1 MNKIRR
7 ETMKSIFIKYNPYQV
22 TTEITIE
29 GKPIKKN
36 SRLNVPDQR
45 LQEWVDNL
53 PDILFEE
60 CSTRDFEI
68 TFHGTLLDYEDIVTV
83 AREAEKKN
91 IHFKVNHI
99 PAKEVKDKED
109 AIEEI
114 FNDIQKGPFDELKQ
128 PDVIRAFNMAKSSD
142 FEVNVV
148 ATMSAGKST
157 LINSLLGR
165 KLMPATQEACT
176 ATITEIHD
184 NDMDDFVADVF
195 DSAGNL
201 IESHSE
207 LTYETMER
215 LNESPIVSRIKARG
229 NIPFVDSGDVS
240 LVLIDTPGPNN
251 SRDLEHRVTTYN
263 MLKESSKTLVLYI
276 LNAQQLGV
284 DDDNELLNNVASSMK
299 VGGKQSRDR
308 FIFVI
313 NKMDEYWRPEDSVD
327 RAIQKV
333 KDYLADKGIR
343 NPNIYPASAITALY
357 IRDILKETEDMSSD
371 DFGNQASEEGKR
383 LVRRSIQIDKLH
395 FETYAPLL
403 PTTRGMIENR
413 LKELSDNGDKKGQA
427 LIHSGIIP
435 IEEAIKMYVL
445 KYAKTAKIKNIVDTF
460 AKKLESQRIFETAI
474 SNISANE
481 AEKEKTVKRI
491 DTINAK
497 LKSGDEAKKFKD
509 VINKI
514 NYDGEITERTTK
526 IVSEAEKKVTEYL
539 KKSTQEEMTREE
551 AEDLYKKLLEKAK
564 DIQAKMKSDLETMV
578 NTTVKNNVADLLRQY
593 KEKLA
598 ELVKEL
604 SNTGEV
610 QIDPFKLMEGKI
622 SGLEN
627 IDVLINNA
635 TDVKQEYEVVGNHR
649 EYKEVLGFRR
659 WLNNNLGT
667 NFNVDYD
674 VIDDYDWVDK
684 EYIDGS
690 KLSDQFMVPI
700 QENLYKNKAFVI
712 AYAKKG
718 TEDIKTVFSQQFDEL
733 DCILAKKLD
742 ELKECALDEKIAQ
755 KKLEEAQERLRWL
768 EDIQNRINTILEI

>member
-1 MNKIRR
+1 
-7 ETMKSIFIKYNPYQV
+7 MKSIFIKYNPYQV

-263 MLKESSKTLVLYI
+263 MLKESSKTLVLYV

>member
-1 MNKIRR
+1 
-7 ETMKSIFIKYNPYQV
+7 MKSIFIKYNPYQV

-99 PAKEVKDKED
+99 PAKEVKDKEE

-184 NDMDDFVADVF
+184 NDMDNFVADVF

-207 LTYETMER
+207 LTYEIMER

-403 PTTRGMIENR
+403 PITRGMIENR

-474 SNISANE
+474 SDISANE

-491 DTINAK
+491 DIINAK

-539 KKSTQEEMTREE
+539 KKSTQEEMTRGE

-578 NTTVKNNVADLLRQY
+578 NTTVKNNVAELLKQY

-635 TDVKQEYEVVGNHR
+635 TDVNQEYEVVGNHR

-712 AYAKKG
+712 EYAKKG

-768 EDIQNRINTILEI
+768 EDIQNRINAILEI

>member
-1 MNKIRR
+1 
-7 ETMKSIFIKYNPYQV
+7 MKSIFIKYNPYQV

-99 PAKEVKDKED
+99 PAKEVKDKEK

-114 FNDIQKGPFDELKQ
+114 FNDIQKGPFNELKE

-313 NKMDEYWRPEDSVD
+313 NKMDEYWGPEDSVD

-333 KDYLADKGIR
+333 KDYLADKGIM

-357 IRDILKETEDMSSD
+357 IRDTLKGTEDMSSD
-371 DFGNQASEEGKR
+371 DFGNLASEEGKK
-383 LVRRSIQIDKLH
+383 LVRRSLQIDKLH

-435 IEEAIKMYVL
+435 IEEAIKIYVL

-460 AKKLESQRIFETAI
+460 AKKLESQRTFETAI
-474 SNISANE
+474 SDISANE

-514 NYDGEITERTTK
+514 NYDGEITDRTTR

-539 KKSTQEEMTREE
+539 NKSTQEEMTRGE

-700 QENLYKNKAFVI
+700 QEKLYKNKDIVI

-718 TEDIKTVFSQQFDEL
+718 TKDIKAAFSKQFDEL

-742 ELKECALDEKIAQ
+742 ELKECALNEKIAQ

-768 EDIQNRINTILEI
+768 EDIQNRINAILEI

>member
-99 PAKEVKDKED
+99 PAKEVKDKEE

-184 NDMDDFVADVF
+184 NDMDNFVADVF

-207 LTYETMER
+207 LTYEIMER

-403 PTTRGMIENR
+403 PITRGMIENR

-474 SNISANE
+474 SDISANE

-491 DTINAK
+491 DIINAK

-539 KKSTQEEMTREE
+539 KKSTQEEMTRGE

-578 NTTVKNNVADLLRQY
+578 NTTVKNNVAELLKQY

-635 TDVKQEYEVVGNHR
+635 TDVNQEYEVVGNHR

-712 AYAKKG
+712 EYAKKG

-768 EDIQNRINTILEI
+768 EDIQNRINAILEI

>member
-1 MNKIRR
+1 
-7 ETMKSIFIKYNPYQV
+7 MKSIFIKYNPYQV

-99 PAKEVKDKED
+99 PAKEVKDKEE

-184 NDMDDFVADVF
+184 NDMDNFVADVF

-207 LTYETMER
+207 LTYEIMER

-403 PTTRGMIENR
+403 PITRGMIENR

-474 SNISANE
+474 SDISANE

-491 DTINAK
+491 DIINAK

-539 KKSTQEEMTREE
+539 KKSTQEEMTRGE

-578 NTTVKNNVADLLRQY
+578 NTTVKNNVAELLKQY

-712 AYAKKG
+712 EYAKKG

-768 EDIQNRINTILEI
+768 EDIQNRINAILEI

>member
-99 PAKEVKDKED
+99 PAKEVKDKEE

-184 NDMDDFVADVF
+184 NDMDNFVADVF

-207 LTYETMER
+207 LTYEIMER

-403 PTTRGMIENR
+403 PITRGMIENR

-474 SNISANE
+474 SDISANE

-491 DTINAK
+491 DIINAK

-539 KKSTQEEMTREE
+539 KKSTQEEMTRGE

-578 NTTVKNNVADLLRQY
+578 NTTVKNNVAELLKQY

-712 AYAKKG
+712 EYAKKG

-768 EDIQNRINTILEI
+768 EDIQNRINAILEI

>member
-1 MNKIRR
+1 
-7 ETMKSIFIKYNPYQV
+7 MKSIFIKYNPYQV

>member
-1 MNKIRR
+1 MNKKRR
-7 ETMKSIFIKYNPYQV
+7 EAMKSIFIKYNPYQV

-83 AREAEKKN
+83 AREAEKKD
-91 IHFKVNHI
+91 IHIKVNHI

-114 FNDIQKGPFDELKQ
+114 FNDIQKGPFDELKH
-128 PDVIRAFNMAKSSD
+128 PDVISAFNMEKSSD
-142 FEVNVV
+142 FPVNVV

-184 NDMDDFVADVF
+184 NDMDDFVADVY
-195 DSAGNL
+195 DSAGHL

-207 LTYETMER
+207 LTYEIMER
-215 LNESPIVSRIKARG
+215 LNKSPIVSRIKARG
-229 NIPFVDSGDVS
+229 NIPFVDSGDES

-263 MLKESSKTLVLYI
+263 MLSESSKTLVLYI

-284 DDDNELLNNVASSMK
+284 DDDNELLNYVASSMK

-313 NKMDEYWRPEDSVD
+313 NKMDEYWGPDDSVD

-333 KDYLADKGIR
+333 KDYLADKGIS

-357 IRDILKETEDMSSD
+357 IRDTLKGTEDMTSD
-371 DFGNQASEEGKR
+371 DFGDPVSEEGKK
-383 LVRRSIQIDKLH
+383 LVRRSLQIDKLH

-413 LKELSDNGDKKGQA
+413 LKELSDNSDKKGQA

-460 AKKLESQRIFETAI
+460 AKKLESQRTFETAI
-474 SNISANE
+474 SDISANE

-497 LKSGDEAKKFKD
+497 LKNGEEAKKFKD
-509 VINKI
+509 IINKI
-514 NYDGEITERTTK
+514 NYDGEITDRTTK

-539 KKSTQEEMTREE
+539 KKSTQEEMTRGE

-564 DIQAKMKSDLETMV
+564 DIQAKMKSDLEIMV
-578 NTTVKNNVADLLRQY
+578 NTTVKNNVADLLRRY

-649 EYKEVLGFRR
+649 EYKEVLGIRR

-674 VIDDYDWVDK
+674 IIDDYDWVDK

-712 AYAKKG
+712 EYAKKG

-768 EDIQNRINTILEI
+768 EDIQNRINAILEI

>member
-1 MNKIRR
+1 
-7 ETMKSIFIKYNPYQV
+7 MKSIFIKYNPYQV

-551 AEDLYKKLLEKAK
+551 AEDLYKKLIEKAK

>member
-1 MNKIRR
+1 
-7 ETMKSIFIKYNPYQV
+7 MKSIFIKYNPYQV

-263 MLKESSKTLVLYI
+263 M
-276 LNAQQLGV
+276 
-284 DDDNELLNNVASSMK
+284 LNNVASSMK